1 MVDRSFVDENDAAR
15 VELSEFIAGLDER
28 SFKCPVGSGWTIS
41 TCLCHLAFW
50 DHRVLFLLNEWGRTG
65 QLETSRLSSQSVN
78 SINEAVNAISQD
90 VPGAAAAKLALDT
103 ALAVDSLLASIS
115 DDLISQLVSVGF
127 ERYLKRSLHR
137 REHLQKMEAVLQG

>member
-1 MVDRSFVDENDAAR
+1 MADRSFVDENDAAR
-15 VELSEFIAGLDER
+15 VELSELIAGLDEP
-28 SFKCPVGSGWTIS
+28 SFKVPVGSGWTIS

-50 DHRVLFLLNEWGRTG
+50 DHRVLFLLNEWERTG

-78 SINEAVNAISQD
+78 SINQAVNVISQA

-115 DDLISQLVSVGF
+115 DELIGQLVSAGF

-137 REHLQKMEAVLQG
+137 REHLQKIKEALHG